1 MLVRIVVLDGRVQ
14 SRSIAFSIRLIHGDS
29 MKSRLSLMIVF
40 HRVQYWFDD
49 DDDEIRS
56 KSWLLSLMVV
66 FHRVQYWFD
75 DDGIGYSS
83 WLLSLMIVFNCVQ
96 YWFD

>member
-14 SRSIAFSIRLIHGDS
+14 SRSIAFSIGLIHGDS
-29 MKSRLSLMIVF
+29 MKSR
-40 HRVQYWFDD
+40 
-49 DDDEIRS
+49 
-56 KSWLLSLMVV
+56 LLSLMVV